1 MALKSG
7 PMLPPVDLAHIALE
21 ARRLCEDLVTGLRGH
36 PWRTQGP
43 VAEAGV
49 ETAAAPAGPDPA
61 DLCQSLQGLLD
72 ALHRRIPRPTCR
84 TPGPDAYGTD
94 PADQDPGARTS
105 APWRTMASKLL
116 TRLAALAG
124 RLHLPL
130 HARRVEG
137 LALPL
142 ACWAARRGGEL
153 CHPPPAV
160 NAAAAWANSLKA
172 PEELATLYGLM
183 SELIDALS
191 PRLTQDRDA
200 LDPNGPWR
208 ILLLN
213 RAIVATRSHRPALM
227 ELAFQAI
234 VEALP
239 AAAPDF
245 FREAL
250 GQMEALD
257 YPPQVRAVVQRYADA
272 WCTRRTLH

>member
-21 ARRLCEDLVTGLRGH
+21 ARRLCEDLIQAFADTHGGED
-36 PWRTQGP
+36 P
-43 VAEAGV
+43 VAEARG
-49 ETAAAPAGPDPA
+49 EAAAALAGPDPT

-72 ALHRRIPRPTCR
+72 ALHRRDPQADLPS
-84 TPGPDAYGTD
+84 PGPDAYGTD
-94 PADQDPGARTS
+94 PASQEPGGPDLGALADHGLEALS
-105 APWRTMASKLL
+105 
-116 TRLAALAG
+116 RLAALAG
-124 RLHLPL
+124 RLRLPL

-142 ACWAARRGGEL
+142 ACWVARRGGEL
-153 CHPPPAV
+153 THPAPAV

-227 ELAFQAI
+227 EPAFQAI

-245 FREAL
+245 FREAM

-257 YPPQVRAVVQRYADA
+257 YPAQVRALVQRYADA

>member
-1 MALKSG
+1 
-7 PMLPPVDLAHIALE
+7 MLPPIDLAHIALE
-21 ARRLCEDLVTGLRGH
+21 ARRLCEDL
-36 PWRTQGP
+36 TQAFTDAYADSP
-43 VAEAGV
+43 ELAEAEG
-49 ETAAAPAGPDPA
+49 AASPQGDPDPC

-72 ALHRRIPRPTCR
+72 ALRRDD
-84 TPGPDAYGTD
+84 PDAD
-94 PADQDPGARTS
+94 PQDPDLADYGSGLGSGPGAPDLS
-105 APWRTMASKLL
+105 ALADHGFELL
-116 TRLAALAG
+116 SRISALAG
-124 RLHLPL
+124 RLRLPQ

-142 ACWAARRGGEL
+142 ACWVARRGGEL
-153 CHPPPAV
+153 NHPAPAV

-172 PEELATLYGLM
+172 PDELATLYGLM
-183 SELIDALS
+183 SEMLEALS
-191 PRLTQDRDA
+191 PRLTQDRNA

-208 ILLLN
+208 LLLLN

-227 ELAFQAI
+227 ELAFQSV

-239 AAAPDF
+239 SAAPDF

-250 GQMEALD
+250 GQMEALN

>member
-1 MALKSG
+1 MRCVG
-7 PMLPPVDLAHIALE
+7 
-21 ARRLCEDLVTGLRGH
+21 
-36 PWRTQGP
+36 RT
-43 VAEAGV
+43 
-49 ETAAAPAGPDPA
+49 
-61 DLCQSLQGLLD
+61 
-72 ALHRRIPRPTCR
+72 PRPTR
-84 TPGPDAYGTD
+84 QTPTASMFGPDLDAPD
-94 PADQDPGARTS
+94 LS
-105 APWRTMASKLL
+105 ALCDHGMELL
-116 TRLAALAG
+116 TRLSAVAG

-142 ACWAARRGGEL
+142 ACWVARRGAEL
-153 CHPPPAV
+153 CHPTAAV

-172 PEELATLYGLM
+172 PDELATLHGLM
-183 SELIDALS
+183 SEVIEALS
-191 PRLTQDRDA
+191 PMLTQDRDA

-227 ELAFQAI
+227 ELAFQAV

-239 AAAPDF
+239 MAAPDF

-250 GQMEALD
+250 EQMEILN
-257 YPPQVRAVVQRYADA
+257 YPPQVRTVVQRYADV